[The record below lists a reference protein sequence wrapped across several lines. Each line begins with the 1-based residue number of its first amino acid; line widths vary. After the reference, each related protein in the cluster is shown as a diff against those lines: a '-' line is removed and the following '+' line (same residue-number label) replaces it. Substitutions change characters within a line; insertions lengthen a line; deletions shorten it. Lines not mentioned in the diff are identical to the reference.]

1 MRINKRYKLI
11 LFILVFL
18 SIGSFFFL
26 KIQAFVRPNIILI
39 TVDALRSDHLSCYGY
54 KRNTSPNID
63 RIGQEGIL
71 FTQAISA
78 SSHTPPSIG
87 TILTSNFP
95 YVHSLVLWGDSI
107 RKDITTIAELLKS
120 EGFLTIFIGGNQNF
134 SKGLHGINRGFDI
147 FFEEE
152 SKVNLITNKALELIN
167 KSKNRPFF
175 LWIHY
180 MDAHSPY
187 LPIPPYDRLFI
198 NDEFYDTKKSLPI
211 VENFSDCYGYNGI
224 PVFIATKKNGIDN
237 PDYYVSQYDGAIR
250 TIDTYIGMLINRLKM
265 LKIYNRTL
273 IIISADHGEML
284 GEHGYFFHHG
294 CFLYEELIRIPLI
307 INFPNLTHKI
317 INTQINAHLDIAPT
331 ILDILKIRKAKTMI
345 GSSLLPLILGKNR
358 YPHKYVFVDEGVTKK
373 CVRTDEWKLIY
384 TNRSDKEEYEL
395 YNLKGDPQELNNL
408 VSAEKEKF
416 GFLKQKLDDYKQVGP
431 QNKKSKASLD
441 EATQERLRSL
451 GYLQ

>member
-1 MRINKRYKLI
+1 
-11 LFILVFL
+11 
-18 SIGSFFFL
+18 
-26 KIQAFVRPNIILI
+26 
-39 TVDALRSDHLSCYGY
+39 
-54 KRNTSPNID
+54 
-63 RIGQEGIL
+63 
-71 FTQAISA
+71 
-78 SSHTPPSIG
+78 
-87 TILTSNFP
+87 
-95 YVHSLVLWGDSI
+95 
-107 RKDITTIAELLKS
+107 
-120 EGFLTIFIGGNQNF
+120 
-134 SKGLHGINRGFDI
+134 
-147 FFEEE
+147 
-152 SKVNLITNKALELIN
+152 
-167 KSKNRPFF
+167 
-175 LWIHY
+175 
-180 MDAHSPY
+180 
-187 LPIPPYDRLFI
+187 
-198 NDEFYDTKKSLPI
+198 
-211 VENFSDCYGYNGI
+211 
-224 PVFIATKKNGIDN
+224 
-237 PDYYVSQYDGAIR
+237 
-250 TIDTYIGMLINRLKM
+250 M